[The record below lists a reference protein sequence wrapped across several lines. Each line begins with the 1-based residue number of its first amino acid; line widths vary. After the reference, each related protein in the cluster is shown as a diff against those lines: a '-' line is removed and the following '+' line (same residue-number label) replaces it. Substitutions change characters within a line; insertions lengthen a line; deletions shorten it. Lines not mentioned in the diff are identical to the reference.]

1 MGKFYGMIGYG
12 ITKETAPGVWVDTII
27 EKEAYGD
34 ILKNSR
40 QMDSSDKVNSDIS
53 INNRISIVADPYIQ
67 ENFQFIKYVKFLGIS
82 WRVSSVEVEYTRLIL
97 TLGGVYNGQQA

>member
-1 MGKFYGMIGYG
+1 MIGYG
-12 ITKETAPGVWVDTII
+12 ITKETVPGVWVDTVI

-82 WRVSSVEVEYTRLIL
+82 WRVSSVEVEYPRLIL

>member
-1 MGKFYGMIGYG
+1 MIGYG
-12 ITKETAPGVWVDTII
+12 ITKETVPGVWVDTII

-82 WRVSSVEVEYTRLIL
+82 WRVSSVEVEYPRLIL

>member
-12 ITKETAPGVWVDTII
+12 ITKETVPGVWVDTVI

-82 WRVSSVEVEYTRLIL
+82 WRVSSVEVEYPRLIL

>member
-1 MGKFYGMIGYG
+1 MIGYG
-12 ITKETAPGVWVDTII
+12 ITKETVPGVWVDTII

-82 WRVSSVEVEYTRLIL
+82 WRVSSVEVEYPRLIL
-97 TLGGVYNGQQA
+97 TLGGIYNGQQA